1 MRIAKILLHS
11 LVGLS
16 MIIYMVSPIVPLLN
30 ARTASAATLGI
41 PETINYQG
49 RLKALNGAVVSD
61 GSFIFEFNLYDAST
75 GGTLVVDGSEATL
88 AVEDG
93 YFSTTINLAGTTSDA
108 LNNLWLEV
116 MVGTVSGSLE
126 TMSTRVKLGTA
137 AYSLV
142 TRAIENAASAPATD
156 LYNGRVYF
164 NTATGKLNV
173 YNGSAWVAVANTLDD
188 AYNNFGSDAQVITV
202 DDAVTGISF
211 DVAAAGNFDIDL
223 QSTGDF
229 VIQDAGTA
237 WATFTDA
244 QALTV
249 NGTGAIGLDS
259 DLASHFKTSVGDLT
273 LEAETGSLVLKGDEA
288 AADAIY
294 LDANDAAGTGIT
306 MVTGAT
312 AGYSLS
318 GGPFDVSSTGILNL
332 YGGGAATFG
341 TTAGDVTLSAD
352 AGSLILH
359 GDENVAD
366 AIQVVAAA
374 GGIDISAS
382 GSAGEDIDITATGS
396 SINLVSTEAQLDA
409 IRLDAD
415 ATTGSGIQI
424 DAYDSVTNTTG
435 KIQLDAGS
443 GGIDMNSSGNITLDT
458 TDGDVTLT
466 AGGSGKNV
474 EIASSLSNVNIQ
486 TSSSSKFINIGTTAY
501 ARTINIGTSTQAD
514 TINIGSDISTTDIL
528 QIGNIGNATQVD
540 LHAGTGG
547 LDIVTTGTTSDALDI
562 DVTGVGGGMDVDV
575 VGAIAIDSSSAGIS
589 LDGVTASN
597 FTVTGASQDLTL
609 SSVGGSVGIAASEA
623 AADAIT
629 INASA
634 GGMDLTAATF
644 DLDLVASTTDVNITG
659 NVNVDLAATTEDVT
673 IGSGDDVILTVGDD
687 YVAGVT
693 GIWDI
698 NVTEAVTI
706 DSSSAGISLDGVTAS
721 NFTVTGASQDLTLSS
736 VGGSVGIAAS
746 EAAADAITINA
757 STGGVDI
764 TAATNDLDLLASTLD
779 VNITGNVNVDLLATT
794 EDVTIG
800 SGDDV
805 ILTVGDDY
813 VAGVTGIWDINA
825 TEAATIDSSSA
836 GISLDGV
843 TASNFTVTGASQD
856 LTLSSAGGSVGIAA
870 SEAAADS
877 ITIFANA
884 EGGAV
889 VIRGGDNAD
898 ASSADGNDV
907 YIGAEDDV
915 IIDANDDFSLT
926 ANDLVLTGTETTALN
941 ATNEGLTIS
950 ATDTD
955 ADGGGTIT
963 ITGNDGVTATAT
975 TGTLALAATA
985 AGVTIGS
992 GTSTTITTGTT
1003 FDVDATGA
1011 VGIDSDAGLTL
1022 GGATVAIAADGGAV
1036 DIDSSTNAITTNA
1049 TTLTADAA
1057 LEIVTTGDFVIDS
1070 SADVVIDGT
1079 TQKLEFGSAG
1089 SGEHIVGDGT
1099 DLTIA
1104 SGALINLTATTDV
1117 VLPVSVGMIFGDG
1130 GEKIESDNTDLTINS
1145 GVDINLTATA
1155 DVNLPSNVGM
1165 TFGDDGEKIEGNG
1178 TDLTI
1183 ASSNLLNLTATT
1195 DVVLPV
1201 SVGMIFG
1208 DGGEKIESDNT
1219 DLTITSGGDLLVTLT
1234 GGNFMPSADD
1244 GAALGASGTEWSDLF
1259 LNTGA
1264 VVNFEAGDVT
1274 LTHSANTLTLDG
1286 GTFAFGANALDGT
1299 YFDVA
1304 ATTGAVTLTQQAV
1317 GTSPMTITAIDNA
1330 TAAGIDLNAHSVS
1343 GNLIDVDYVAETQT
1357 GAISAVDIDL
1367 TNLTNDNANN
1377 LYGIMLNDFTS
1388 AGAGGNL
1395 YGIYQQGTNWDY
1407 GIYADDDVYFA
1418 LDATVLG
1425 GDITG
1430 ANGNAIDIGE
1440 AVDGTMTFS
1449 RDDAGAITLTA
1460 VDNDATAAITLDAG
1474 GAADVT
1480 IGSAD
1485 VTQINLITDAASAT
1499 DVNVTGSM
1507 TLSGD
1512 LTVSGGDITSAATTN
1527 LLNVTSTTINFAS
1540 AATALNIADTTTDGT
1555 IDIGGV
1561 TSNNVSTINIATEG
1575 TQADAITIGNTTA
1588 GTTTLLNGG
1597 DASAIN
1603 FTDFD
1608 VAATGATTITP
1619 DSNVTA
1625 LTVTGTNI
1633 TTSPVID
1640 MNLSALTTGSVF
1652 DVDVDTTDITGFTNI
1667 LDISDSRNHDDLA
1680 PDSYFGIMYDR
1691 SGNIPGN
1698 SSSTTTL
1705 VQLEYNGTI
1714 GGSGANGTTN
1724 GVVIDYSGATKTAGT
1739 INGLYIPNITGEAA
1753 TETAINIGSGWDT
1766 GINLIAG
1773 AANTALNIDGGTN
1786 DQTTDLVTI
1795 DLDVN
1800 SAVVDGIY
1808 LDADVGTAL
1817 SGGERMN
1824 AINIEVT
1831 GLAGDD
1837 ASSNLTGIQLTG
1849 DTTSAGTVTGIVLG
1863 GSWDIGLNVLSDNL
1877 KSITFSDPGDFAMG
1891 HADNIYVSH
1900 TPGLFHGVKF
1910 DIDTDDEIFNFET
1923 DDTAGTYNMLFGPGN
1938 IDDVEAGEA
1947 DLSGLVFLIAET
1959 AGTPDDLFA
1968 VSETGATF
1976 SDAAHTATADFAEYM
1991 LDSAQDLQAGELVSV
2006 DVNNA
2011 HAVIRTTVATD
2022 SNLMGI
2028 VSTDPGFI
2036 ANAPYGRQADEA
2048 YAPIAFMGQVPV
2060 KVNTDNGAIAIGDYI
2075 TSSSIPGVGMK
2086 ADAGDPTVAI
2096 ALETDADGDG
2106 IILSLVSRNN
2116 GYSLQGSSSALTAV
2130 SSDSLEVTGDASFG
2144 GSVTVAEHLYGSR
2157 DMAGRA
2163 RMAAGHDYVHVDFE
2177 EPYESIPVIT
2187 FSNRSDAEA
2196 TAGYQYWVGDESET
2210 GFTIYASGWNSF
2222 EREFSWIAMGVTE
2235 GVVTISDGTTE
2246 EFDGSVTVASTPEES
2261 APAAEEVVEEVAEE
2275 VTEPAAEEV
2284 VEEVAE
2290 EVTEP
2295 AAEEVVE

>member
-1 MRIAKILLHS
+1 
-11 LVGLS
+11 
-16 MIIYMVSPIVPLLN
+16 
-30 ARTASAATLGI
+30 
-41 PETINYQG
+41 
-49 RLKALNGAVVSD
+49 
-61 GSFIFEFNLYDAST
+61 
-75 GGTLVVDGSEATL
+75 
-88 AVEDG
+88 
-93 YFSTTINLAGTTSDA
+93 
-108 LNNLWLEV
+108 
-116 MVGTVSGSLE
+116 
-126 TMSTRVKLGTA
+126 
-137 AYSLV
+137 
-142 TRAIENAASAPATD
+142 
-156 LYNGRVYF
+156 
-164 NTATGKLNV
+164 
-173 YNGSAWVAVANTLDD
+173 
-188 AYNNFGSDAQVITV
+188 
-202 DDAVTGISF
+202 
-211 DVAAAGNFDIDL
+211 
-223 QSTGDF
+223 
-229 VIQDAGTA
+229 
-237 WATFTDA
+237 
-244 QALTV
+244 
-249 NGTGAIGLDS
+249 
-259 DLASHFKTSVGDLT
+259 
-273 LEAETGSLVLKGDEA
+273 
-288 AADAIY
+288 
-294 LDANDAAGTGIT
+294 
-306 MVTGAT
+306 
-312 AGYSLS
+312 
-318 GGPFDVSSTGILNL
+318 
-332 YGGGAATFG
+332 
-341 TTAGDVTLSAD
+341 
-352 AGSLILH
+352 
-359 GDENVAD
+359 
-366 AIQVVAAA
+366 
-374 GGIDISAS
+374 
-382 GSAGEDIDITATGS
+382 
-396 SINLVSTEAQLDA
+396 
-409 IRLDAD
+409 
-415 ATTGSGIQI
+415 
-424 DAYDSVTNTTG
+424 
-435 KIQLDAGS
+435 
-443 GGIDMNSSGNITLDT
+443 
-458 TDGDVTLT
+458 
-466 AGGSGKNV
+466 
-474 EIASSLSNVNIQ
+474 
-486 TSSSSKFINIGTTAY
+486 
-501 ARTINIGTSTQAD
+501 
-514 TINIGSDISTTDIL
+514 
-528 QIGNIGNATQVD
+528 
-540 LHAGTGG
+540 
-547 LDIVTTGTTSDALDI
+547 
-562 DVTGVGGGMDVDV
+562 
-575 VGAIAIDSSSAGIS
+575 
-589 LDGVTASN
+589 
-597 FTVTGASQDLTL
+597 TGASQDLTL
-609 SSVGGSVGIAASEA
+609 SSVGGSVGIS
-623 AADAIT
+623 
-629 INASA
+629 
-634 GGMDLTAATF
+634 
-644 DLDLVASTTDVNITG
+644 
-659 NVNVDLAATTEDVT
+659 
-673 IGSGDDVILTVGDD
+673 
-687 YVAGVT
+687 
-693 GIWDI
+693 
-698 NVTEAVTI
+698 
-706 DSSSAGISLDGVTAS
+706 
-721 NFTVTGASQDLTLSS
+721 
-736 VGGSVGIAAS
+736 
-746 EAAADAITINA
+746 
-757 STGGVDI
+757 
-764 TAATNDLDLLASTLD
+764 
-779 VNITGNVNVDLLATT
+779 
-794 EDVTIG
+794 
-800 SGDDV
+800 
-805 ILTVGDDY
+805 
-813 VAGVTGIWDINA
+813 A
-825 TEAATIDSSSA
+825 TEAA
-836 GISLDGV
+836 V
-843 TASNFTVTGASQD
+843 
-856 LTLSSAGGSVGIAA
+856 
-870 SEAAADS
+870 DS

-1104 SGALINLTATTDV
+1104 SGALI
-1117 VLPVSVGMIFGDG
+1117 
-1130 GEKIESDNTDLTINS
+1130 
-1145 GVDINLTATA
+1145 
-1155 DVNLPSNVGM
+1155 
-1165 TFGDDGEKIEGNG
+1165 
-1178 TDLTI
+1178 
-1183 ASSNLLNLTATT
+1183 NLTATT

-2284 VEEVAE
+2284 VE
-2290 EVTEP
+2290 
-2295 AAEEVVE
+2295 

>member
-609 SSVGGSVGIAASEA
+609 SS
-623 AADAIT
+623 
-629 INASA
+629 
-634 GGMDLTAATF
+634 
-644 DLDLVASTTDVNITG
+644 
-659 NVNVDLAATTEDVT
+659 
-673 IGSGDDVILTVGDD
+673 
-687 YVAGVT
+687 
-693 GIWDI
+693 
-698 NVTEAVTI
+698 
-706 DSSSAGISLDGVTAS
+706 
-721 NFTVTGASQDLTLSS
+721 
-736 VGGSVGIAAS
+736 
-746 EAAADAITINA
+746 
-757 STGGVDI
+757 
-764 TAATNDLDLLASTLD
+764 
-779 VNITGNVNVDLLATT
+779 
-794 EDVTIG
+794 
-800 SGDDV
+800 
-805 ILTVGDDY
+805 
-813 VAGVTGIWDINA
+813 
-825 TEAATIDSSSA
+825 
-836 GISLDGV
+836 
-843 TASNFTVTGASQD
+843 
-856 LTLSSAGGSVGIAA
+856 AGGSVGISAT
-870 SEAAADS
+870 EAAVDS

-2284 VEEVAE
+2284 VE
-2290 EVTEP
+2290 
-2295 AAEEVVE
+2295 